1 MRTPVAALLV
11 SALLAGCS
19 GGTDGPTGSGPT
31 VVRLVVEPSRYT
43 FAYAGEVV
51 RFGVTGYDRQG
62 DPVPGGT
69 LRWRSSD
76 STILR
81 VDSTGAATALREGSA
96 RLLVTL
102 EGVTA
107 TTPLAISYAQARLRC
122 TTCHGDQG
130 AHGPGTFAG
139 TSCPVCHLAALEHPG
154 LPVHQQPA
162 AGHAAASGGFA
173 LRAPHDTL
181 ACTGCHVAGTGQP
194 RFTPANVDD
203 CYTCHRAEYDSAL
216 ASGKHLPGFPTTCVG
231 CHATTQWPGAI
242 FNHAT
247 ASQGKFTLVGA
258 HLIQPCTVCHDA
270 TTGAPLYQP
279 ADQNDCVTCHQS
291 DYDNALAIGKH
302 LPGFPTTC
310 TSCHTTTQWPGA
322 VFDHDRQFFPI
333 YSGTHRGEWS
343 SCTTCHTVP
352 TDYAQFSC
360 LGCHEHSQSAMDSQH
375 QGEPGYSYTSTA
387 CLRCH
392 PSP

>member
-139 TSCPVCHLAALEHPG
+139 TSCPACHLAALEHPG

-216 ASGKHLPGFPTTCVG
+216 AS
-231 CHATTQWPGAI
+231 
-242 FNHAT
+242 
-247 ASQGKFTLVGA
+247 
-258 HLIQPCTVCHDA
+258 
-270 TTGAPLYQP
+270 
-279 ADQNDCVTCHQS
+279 
-291 DYDNALAIGKH
+291 GKH